1 MIELLK
7 VDSLEEA
14 INKLYNET
22 FEEEKF
28 FETEEIN
35 ICDALNRVLAED
47 LVSKINVPGFDRST
61 VDGYA
66 VIASD
71 TNASSETVP
80 VFLNIIG
87 ESIMGE
93 VCDIELHNG
102 ECVYVPTGS
111 MLPKNA
117 NACVMIE
124 NTENITDK
132 KIAIYEAV
140 GVGKSIIKEF
150 DDTKINDIILKKGKI
165 INPQDIGYISSV
177 GINKIKVYK
186 KWNVSIISTGDELI
200 SSEDEY
206 KIGKIR
212 DINTNLLTSLSIEC
226 GFNVINKC
234 LVKDNEDKLKKEVL
248 SHMGDCEIIII
259 SGGSSKGKKDA
270 SSNVIDSLVSTGVL
284 THGIAIK
291 PGKPTITGYDKK
303 SKTIVI
309 GLPGHPVASAFL
321 FKFLIYGLYKKILNI
336 DLKDKIIYGKITENI
351 PASPGRMTI
360 QLVSIDK
367 DTNIIPIFARSGI
380 IHSLSDADGYLIVD
394 KDSEGINKGDIVK
407 VYYL

>member
-1 MIELLK
+1 MIDLLK

-14 INKLYNET
+14 INKLYNVT
-22 FEEEKF
+22 FDEEKF
-28 FETEEIN
+28 FETEEID
-35 ICDALNRVLAED
+35 ICDSLNRVLACD
-47 LVSKINVPGFDRST
+47 LVSEINVPGFDRST

-80 VFLNIIG
+80 VFLNEIG

-93 VCDIELHNG
+93 VCDIEIKNG
-102 ECVYVPTGS
+102 ECVYVPTGA

-117 NACVMIE
+117 DACVMIE

-132 KIAIYEAV
+132 KIAVYESI
-140 GVGKSIIKEF
+140 GVGKNIIKSI
-150 DDTKINDIILKKGKI
+150 DDTKINDVILKRGKI
-165 INPQDIGYISSV
+165 IKPEDIGYISSV
-177 GINKIKVYK
+177 GIKKIKVYR

-200 SSEDEY
+200 SIDDEY
-206 KIGKIR
+206 KLGKIR
-212 DINTNLLTSLSIEC
+212 DINTNMIHALSIES
-226 GFNVINKC
+226 GFNVINER
-234 LVKDNEDKLKKEVL
+234 LIKDNEETLKNTSSSFMNDSDL
-248 SHMGDCEIIII
+248 III

-270 SSNVIDSLVSTGVL
+270 SSNVINSLVSTGVL

-291 PGKPTITGYDKK
+291 PGKPTITGYDKD

-321 FKFLIYGLYKKILNI
+321 FKFLIYGIYKKMLSI
-336 DLKDKIIYGKITENI
+336 DHEDKVFFGSITENL

-360 QLVSIDK
+360 QLVNIDK
-367 DTNIIPIFARSGI
+367 ELNVKPIFARSGI
-380 IHSLSDADGYLIVD
+380 IHSLSDADGFLIID
-394 KDSEGINKGDIVK
+394 KDSEGINKGDKVK

>member
-1 MIELLK
+1 MIDLLK
-7 VDSLEEA
+7 VDSLEVA
-14 INKLYNET
+14 INKLYNEIYD
-22 FEEEKF
+22 ELKF
-28 FETEEIN
+28 FETEDID
-35 ICDALNRVLAED
+35 ICDSLNRILAED
-47 LVSKINVPGFDRST
+47 LISKINVPGFDRST

-93 VCDIELHNG
+93 VCDLKINNG
-102 ECVYVPTGS
+102 ECVYVPTGA

-124 NTENITDK
+124 NTESITDK
-132 KIAIYEAV
+132 KIAIYESV
-140 GVGKSIIKEF
+140 GVGKSVIKAN
-150 DDTKINDIILKKGKI
+150 DDTKINDVILKKGRVIK
-165 INPQDIGYISSV
+165 PQDIGYISSI
-177 GINKIKVYK
+177 GIKKIKVYK

-200 SSEDEY
+200 SLDEKY
-206 KIGKIR
+206 SIGKIR
-212 DINTNLLTSLSIEC
+212 DINTNMLYSLSIEY
-226 GFNVINKC
+226 GFNVIGKC
-234 LVKDNEDKLKKEVL
+234 LVKDSEEVL
-248 SHMGDCEIIII
+248 KNKVLSYMDTSNIVII

-270 SSNVIDSLVSTGVL
+270 SSNVINSLVSTGVL

-291 PGKPTITGYDKK
+291 PGKPTITGYDNN

-309 GLPGHPVASAFL
+309 GLPGHPVASHFL
-321 FKFLIYGLYKKILNI
+321 FKFLIYGLYKKLLNI
-336 DLKDKIIYGKITENI
+336 NLKENVIYGKITENL

-360 QLVSIDK
+360 QLVNIDK
-367 DTNIIPIFARSGI
+367 DLNVKPIFARSGI
-380 IHSLSDADGYLIVD
+380 IHSLSNADGYLIID
-394 KDSEGINKGDIVK
+394 KDSEGINIGEIVK